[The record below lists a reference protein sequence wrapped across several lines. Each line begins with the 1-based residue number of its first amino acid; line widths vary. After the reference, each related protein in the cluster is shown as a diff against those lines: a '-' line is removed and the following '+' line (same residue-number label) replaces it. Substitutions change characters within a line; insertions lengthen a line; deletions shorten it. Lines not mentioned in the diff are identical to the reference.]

1 MMDGSSLRM
10 MVGMYSA
17 FGTLEEISCGGQGKP
32 CEVYLT
38 VRVSPNSPVTLTSE
52 TPPGSRGLRP

>member
-1 MMDGSSLRM
+1 MMEGSSRRM

-32 CEVYLT
+32 YEVHPI
-38 VRVSPNSPVTLTSE
+38 VKVGRA
-52 TPPGSRGLRP
+52 